1 MAKQEIAAVEAAPK
15 RDRIPTTYIVMVGEE
30 VSLFDSKKE
39 TIAYLANHPTAQVY
53 RARKLETTARTIVT
67 F

>member
-1 MAKQEIAAVEAAPK
+1 MAKQETAAVETAPTHN
-15 RDRIPTTYIVMVGEE
+15 RIPTTYIVMAGDE

-39 TIAYLANHPTAQVY
+39 TITYLADHPTAQVY
-53 RARKLETTARTIVT
+53 RAHKLETAARTIVT

>member
-1 MAKQEIAAVEAAPK
+1 MAKQEIAAVETAPK
-15 RDRIPTTYIVMVGEE
+15 RDRIPTTYIVMADDE

-39 TIAYLANHPTAQVY
+39 TVAYLANHPFAQVY
-53 RARKLETTARTIVT
+53 RAHKLETAARTIVT